1 MTEPSPGLV
10 VAMEQVE
17 KSWVSADRRFT
28 LQVANFQLGAG
39 EIIAVTGESGS
50 GKSTFLELVGLVGQ
64 PDRADRFAIWDDSR
78 PVDIMALHRTGNAA
92 QLAALRAKRI
102 GFVLQTGGLLPFLS
116 VAANIALAQELAG
129 LEQDEAQAQR
139 AAILQRLD
147 IAGAALALPSALS
160 IGQRQRAAIA
170 RAMAH
175 RPGLVLADEPTAALD
190 PLNKERVVDLLLHLA
205 HDQGAAVII
214 ATHEH
219 ALFTKRKI
227 EHAAIVIDSADP
239 APDHVRARLS
249 RRSGP

>member
-1 MTEPSPGLV
+1 MTEASPRLV
-10 VAMEQVE
+10 VAMDQVE
-17 KSWVSADRRFT
+17 KTWVSADRRFT
-28 LQVANFQLGAG
+28 LRVADFHLEAG
-39 EIIAVTGESGS
+39 KVIAVTGESGS

-64 PDRADRFAIWDDSR
+64 PDQARRFAIWDGGR
-78 PVDIMALHRTGNAA
+78 PVDIMALHQAGNAA

-219 ALFTKRKI
+219 ALFAKRNI
-227 EHAAIVIDSADP
+227 EHAAIVIDSADL
-239 APDHVRARLS
+239 APDHVRACLS